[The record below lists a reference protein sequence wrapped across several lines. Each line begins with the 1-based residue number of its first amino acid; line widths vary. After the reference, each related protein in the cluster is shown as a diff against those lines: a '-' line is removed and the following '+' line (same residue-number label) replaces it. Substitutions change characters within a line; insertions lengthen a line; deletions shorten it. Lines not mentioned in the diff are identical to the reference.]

1 MKSSGIKSSMDPL
14 ETSGATARH
23 YVKLANFHIKAG
35 RLEAGLYYLEVS
47 LSLNPDLTLALTSL
61 AKCHLLMGHWLDAMK
76 VHSRRFYKQH
86 RYKQQLVFCSKSKG
100 QH

>member
-1 MKSSGIKSSMDPL
+1 MISVNIKGEDGDLRNMMKSSGIKSSMDPL

-35 RLEAGLYYLEVS
+35 RLDAGLYYLEVS

-76 VHSRRFYKQH
+76 VFHSSDIMKY
-86 RYKQQLVFCSKSKG
+86 
-100 QH
+100 